1 MGVCFVYLV
10 IMNHFR
16 PYTCMSDFTLQNVC
30 HIQLFFVVF
39 AGLMIKGKVPY
50 LGFESY
56 YRPIE
61 QKIVEVVVIASHA
74 CTLAYGVGSILW
86 EKFYSKEQRRLKALE
101 TKNTNL
107 RKKRM
112 KKFSRARKNLMA
124 GIRGNLAIKKTGGGF
139 AGLVPGSKKVNN
151 KSKTP
156 GSKKGVGLNFDW
168 PQDGSKDIQEKHTH
182 TSSEE
187 SDVDLDHWSSDSHVD
202 SGVELHSS
210 SGTGSGSSGSD
221 HSGSDSFSG
230 SESTGSDHGKV
241 DFNWSDEEKK

>member
-1 MGVCFVYLV
+1 
-10 IMNHFR
+10 
-16 PYTCMSDFTLQNVC
+16 
-30 HIQLFFVVF
+30 
-39 AGLMIKGKVPY
+39 MIKGKVPY

-124 GIRGNLAIKKTGGGF
+124 GIRGNLAIKKSGGGF
-139 AGLVPGSKKVNN
+139 ADFQNFSGGGNDP
-151 KSKTP
+151 TP
-156 GSKKGVGLNFDW
+156 YKAA
-168 PQDGSKDIQEKHTH
+168 
-182 TSSEE
+182 SEE
-187 SDVDLDHWSSDSHVD
+187 PAHYSDL
-202 SGVELHSS
+202 
-210 SGTGSGSSGSD
+210 
-221 HSGSDSFSG
+221 
-230 SESTGSDHGKV
+230 
-241 DFNWSDEEKK
+241 